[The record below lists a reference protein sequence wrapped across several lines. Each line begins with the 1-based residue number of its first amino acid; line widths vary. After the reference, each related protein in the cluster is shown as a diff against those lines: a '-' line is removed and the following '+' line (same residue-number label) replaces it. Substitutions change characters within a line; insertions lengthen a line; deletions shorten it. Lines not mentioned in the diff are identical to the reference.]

1 MNPIATIALPLSLA
15 ALGCARSAPPKTV
28 GEAEHVYR
36 LELSLLSTEPGKPP
50 ARSSY
55 TMNVD
60 ENGHAEL
67 RVGANVPIG
76 ANTRQDVGLLLR
88 AHARPSGDALLLDTT
103 TELSQSEADGAIRK
117 LAMRSEVL
125 ASPGVEAEA
134 ASLEDPV
141 SHRRTTVRVSATRLR

>member
-1 MNPIATIALPLSLA
+1 LGAPSLISSRFA
-15 ALGCARSAPPKTV
+15 HGGPRTPAVARGGDAKWT
-28 GEAEHVYR
+28 
-36 LELSLLSTEPGKPP
+36 LSLLSTEPGKPP

-103 TELSQSEADGAIRK
+103 TELSQREADGAIRK